1 MQELREL
8 ANAGQP
14 GNGESRFCPVFAGRD
29 VEILA
34 AWSRVCEALAGS
46 LKGCRDSE
54 QGVERSRSMKKTQI
68 LITVEH
74 TKEIPDLVDKVAGRA
89 YTIDGVEDVT
99 AKRLDLIELPVVVDM
114 GVER

>member
-1 MQELREL
+1 
-8 ANAGQP
+8 
-14 GNGESRFCPVFAGRD
+14 
-29 VEILA
+29 
-34 AWSRVCEALAGS
+34 
-46 LKGCRDSE
+46 
-54 QGVERSRSMKKTQI
+54 MKKTQI